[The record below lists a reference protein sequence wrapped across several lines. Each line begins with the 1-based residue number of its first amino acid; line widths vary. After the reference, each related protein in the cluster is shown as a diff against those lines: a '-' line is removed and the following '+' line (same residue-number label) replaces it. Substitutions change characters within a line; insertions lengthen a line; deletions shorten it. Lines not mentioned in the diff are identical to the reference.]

1 MAPPIKL
8 STATFG
14 ILWFILWTLFS
25 FFAHFYARSTITA
38 SHQAT
43 RPSEWIT
50 VFLLTIVQLFIGGLV
65 LKLLVVLADRG
76 LFNHFNEGLDIS
88 GDRKSHRNNGDITEA
103 ETKSEPSNWSMYV
116 AHALATLSTNASI
129 AFVNTGSAFT
139 IKAFEPITTAVLTSM
154 LLGSKLQTHV
164 IISLPLVV
172 SGALGFVWQPS
183 LQSGATFGLAM
194 AFVSNILFGVRN
206 INLKLLQQ
214 GSTIKAKLE
223 LLYKASFIAVGVL
236 VAMVSMI
243 ILLTERLQRFNI
255 IDSVIS
261 ALFHVTY
268 TIISTCVIL
277 KYTSVVG
284 HATSNLLKRI
294 LVAAVFFL
302 MGKTTLSP
310 NNWLMGAVM
319 AIGLA
324 IYMFPKVCPFSGKLI
339 LRFYCEDQCMS
350 YFICSNESYKFSYTV
365 YSKCGIYQ

>member
-1 MAPPIKL
+1 MPQSVQL

-14 ILWFILWTLFS
+14 LFWFVLWTVFS
-25 FFAHFYARSTITA
+25 FFAHFFARTA
-38 SHQAT
+38 IKSGNTEVRNQ
-43 RPSEWIT
+43 EWIS
-50 VFLLTIVQLFIGGLV
+50 VFLLTIVQLSVGGVV
-65 LKLLVVLADRG
+65 LKAFVILANKGMCSSLNESQETKRG
-76 LFNHFNEGLDIS
+76 
-88 GDRKSHRNNGDITEA
+88 GDITGDEPR
-103 ETKSEPSNWSMYV
+103 SEPSSLSMYV

-214 GSTIKAKLE
+214 ESPSIKAKLE
-223 LLYKASFIAVGVL
+223 LLQTASFIAAGVL
-236 VAMVSMI
+236 VAMVA
-243 ILLTERLQRFNI
+243 LLIGVTQMPKHFDI
-255 IDSVIS
+255 FDSLIS
-261 ALFHVTY
+261 AFFHVTY
-268 TIISTCVIL
+268 TIISTCIIL

-294 LVAAVFFL
+294 LVAAVFYFI
-302 MGKTTLSP
+302 GKTVLTS
-310 NNWLMGAVM
+310 NNWLMGGVM
-319 AIGLA
+319 LVGLA
-324 IYMFPKVCPFSGKLI
+324 IYMFPKACPFSGK
-339 LRFYCEDQCMS
+339 YDQTLVEVLS
-350 YFICSNESYKFSYTV
+350 AS
-365 YSKCGIYQ
+365 